1 MFNAKH
7 IAADAKIMLTPCLFF
22 ITSMVRNTLRTY
34 YRILTAL
41 SIYFVFLPGSNRN
54 RDNGSPRWR
63 DELKRANECG
73 LSKKSF
79 TCFNQTSCF
88 LPFCCTTVIS
98 YILSVWLNKKKKKKN
113 YDLWWLRQTTCF
125 LRGGGF

>member
-7 IAADAKIMLTPCLFF
+7 IAAVSKIMLTPCLFF

-41 SIYFVFLPGSNRN
+41 SIYFVFLPGSIRN

-63 DELKRANECG
+63 DELKRANECE

-79 TCFNQTSCF
+79 TCVNQTSRS
-88 LPFCCTTVIS
+88 LPLRRTTPTTKKPTTQQHT
-98 YILSVWLNKKKKKKN
+98 KKKTTKN
-113 YDLWWLRQTTCF
+113 QTRNLRQ
-125 LRGGGF
+125 